1 MWLSSQVQLCS
12 APQDLVYCRPSH
24 ILCGWDQGLASDLD
38 IFSAPLSRGFL
49 VVSISL
55 VKTGGSQ
62 IPPELYTCIFHTHS
76 YWSCNR
82 EVFLQFLVLG
92 QFFWTEVKIMP
103 LPENCPISIG
113 LALLLLFVQL
123 VFTHSLCLLVMRSS
137 RVLYKLKIRQTVL
150 YLFSVKSGWL
160 FNLHWYGQF
169 PPAFGAKP
177 HHHLGLYCR
186 SHTYGHR
193 YSDAL
198 MG

>member
-1 MWLSSQVQLCS
+1 
-12 APQDLVYCRPSH
+12 
-24 ILCGWDQGLASDLD
+24 
-38 IFSAPLSRGFL
+38 
-49 VVSISL
+49 
-55 VKTGGSQ
+55 
-62 IPPELYTCIFHTHS
+62 
-76 YWSCNR
+76 
-82 EVFLQFLVLG
+82 
-92 QFFWTEVKIMP
+92 MP

-160 FNLHWYGQF
+160 FNLHWYGQL
-169 PPAFGAKP
+169 PQAFGAKP

-193 YSDAL
+193 SSDAL